1 MTRTEAH
8 QGPPGAA
15 GDDRGV
21 WVPAALAYP
30 LWLALRAEVQCARRN
45 GHEVRPEV
53 MTALEVLRA
62 AGLEHMSAS
71 RHGNRTLPH
80 DHPSDRL
87 VTTGEL
93 AGRLGVT
100 GRHVL
105 RLAAAEGVTRVA
117 WGLWAAEDADRLVRT
132 HRRAA

>member
-1 MTRTEAH
+1 MTAPDPLT
-8 QGPPGAA
+8 GPPGAA
-15 GDDRGV
+15 GDDDGV
-21 WVPAALAYP
+21 RVPAALAYP
-30 LWLALRAEVQCARRN
+30 LWPALRAEVQRARRN
-45 GHEVRPEV
+45 GHDIRPEV
-53 MTALEVLRA
+53 VRALEALRA
-62 AGLEHMSAS
+62 AAHDHMSAS
-71 RHGNRTLPH
+71 RPSNRTLP
-80 DHPSDRL
+80 DDQASDRL